1 MGFWRLSPLG
11 FGGLGQRKCASQQ
24 RPPRP
29 LARSHHDGITRQNT
43 TRTPTVILWGAAI
56 LIKEVRA
63 WSQSGIGQEQL
74 SMTP

>member
-43 TRTPTVILWGAAI
+43 TRTPTVTIVG
-56 LIKEVRA
+56 R
-63 WSQSGIGQEQL
+63 G
-74 SMTP
+74 